1 MKRSNLRI
9 AGIFTVIAV
18 LSLVVVINFFVVTIG
33 GVHMRSGTN
42 ILASKEG
49 SQERQETLPAR
60 RGYIRDRNGSI
71 IAQDQDTYT
80 IKAVLSK
87 DRTGAYACL
96 LYTSPALLLER
107 AGFYV

>member
-1 MKRSNLRI
+1 
-9 AGIFTVIAV
+9 
-18 LSLVVVINFFVVTIG
+18 
-33 GVHMRSGTN
+33 MRSGTN

-80 IKAVLSK
+80 IKAVI
-87 DRTGAYACL
+87 
-96 LYTSPALLLER
+96 
-107 AGFYV
+107 F

>member
-18 LSLVVVINFFVVTIG
+18 LSLVVVINVFVVTIG

-49 SQERQETLPAR
+49 SQERQETLPDIFVTAMAVSSLR
-60 RGYIRDRNGSI
+60 
-71 IAQDQDTYT
+71 
-80 IKAVLSK
+80 IKIHIQLKLYFLKIVQVLMLMLTTRSL
-87 DRTGAYACL
+87 RLQPWL
-96 LYTSPALLLER
+96 L
-107 AGFYV
+107 F